1 MRHPRRLFLLA
12 TVVAAT
18 LWAAAPGSAA
28 AAPPTAGAGPEAV
41 ATAYLQARA
50 AAVTAADPAAPLAQL
65 VAPGSGLAA
74 RERLIARG
82 VGRNALR
89 LGHLVDT
96 VQTAVTLGDVAVAPD
111 GASATVAA
119 HVVTT
124 ITWHTRDGASDV
136 EASGVDHVVTLAS
149 GVRGWQITGDDY
161 TDVLTPAY
169 LEDAGAPQ
177 ALAKRAAQKL
187 ESGPSIRVRW
197 LGRDG
202 KGRIRTPGRA
212 AARGQIRFPGR
223 FRTAGV
229 AGGGRAYMDTI
240 VYDRAGAAAYA
251 DRYALSYNP
260 GVVRFSADCAN
271 FVSQSARG
279 GGMPTKP
286 GTWDAGWWYDAR
298 GTSSPSDD
306 QYSLSWINVGKQM
319 GFWNGTRTDWVPGIA
334 NLGKGD
340 AVYYDWSGDGVWD
353 HVAMVVGTNA
363 AGQKV
368 IDAHTTDHYHVFW
381 KLGYST
387 TQYRFARVRPQWI
400 V

>member
-1 MRHPRRLFLLA
+1 MKHQRRLFL
-12 TVVAAT
+12 VVTAVTAA
-18 LWAAAPGSAA
+18 LWLAAPGVLAA
-28 AAPPTAGAGPEAV
+28 GPPRDTPGPEAA
-41 ATAYLQARA
+41 ATAYLKARA
-50 AAVTAADPAAPLAQL
+50 AAVTAAEPGAPLAPL
-65 VAPGSGLAA
+65 VAPGSGLAV

-82 VGRNALR
+82 VAVNALK
-89 LGHLVDT
+89 LGHYVDS
-96 VQTAVTLGDVAVAPD
+96 VQTAVTLGEVTVAPD
-111 GASATVAA
+111 GASASVAA

-124 ITWHTRDGASDV
+124 IVWHSRDGMSDV
-136 EASGVDHVVTLAS
+136 EASGVDHVVTLIPGS
-149 GVRGWQITGDDY
+149 RGWQVTGDDY
-161 TDVLTPAY
+161 VDVLVPAY
-169 LEDAGAPQ
+169 LEDAGASQ
-177 ALAKRAAQKL
+177 ALTRRAVRKIENAPSL
-187 ESGPSIRVRW
+187 RIRSGVRA
-197 LGRDG
+197 G
-202 KGRIRTPGRA
+202 KGRIRAKDQAGTRGR
-212 AARGQIRFPGR
+212 I
-223 FRTAGV
+223 RTAAGE
-229 AGGGRAYMDTI
+229 GGGRAYMDTI

-260 GVVRFSADCAN
+260 SVVRFGADCAN

-286 GTWDAGWWYDAR
+286 GTWDAGWWYD
-298 GTSSPSDD
+298 GKNTSSPSDD

-319 GFWNGTRTDWVPGIA
+319 GFWNGTRTDWVSGIT
-334 NLGKGD
+334 NLARGD

-387 TQYRFARVRPQWI
+387 TKYMFGRVRAQWI